1 MQEFTKMSA
10 AGNDFIIIDSRKE
23 DISLSKEQIKHLA
36 NRQNIGCDQ
45 LIIIKNHQGGK
56 QESKIDCF
64 IEIYNADGSQAQAC
78 GNATRCVAK
87 MIFEEGLDKKQI
99 IIKTIADELQCWAE
113 EDGTISVK
121 MGIPKF
127 TWEKIPMKEKCD
139 TQNIKLFNLTFHA
152 LNIGNPHIVSFSKQT
167 ISDQTFFDIA
177 PKIENHE
184 NFPEKTNVEF
194 AKIISDDVIQVRVW
208 ERGTGETL
216 ACGSG
221 ACAVGA
227 LAIKHKLIKKDQVT
241 IRFKGGN
248 IKINWPNQLQSI
260 IMNGDCQKEFS
271 GPLNSNLLL

>member
-10 AGNDFIIIDSRKE
+10 AGNDFVIIDSRDE
-23 DISLSKEQIKHLA
+23 DISLSKAQIKHLA

-45 LIIIKNHQGGK
+45 LIIIRDQKG
-56 QESKIDCF
+56 SKIDCF
-64 IEIYNADGSQAQAC
+64 IEIYNSDGSQAQAC

-87 MIFEEGLDKKQI
+87 MLFEENPDKKQVT
-99 IIKTIADELQCWAE
+99 IKTIADNLQCWLE
-113 EDGTISVK
+113 EDNTVSVK

-127 TWEKIPMKEKCD
+127 TWQKIPMKEKCD
-139 TQNIKLFNLTFHA
+139 TQNIELFDRTFHA
-152 LNIGNPHIVSFSKQT
+152 LNIGNPHVVNFDKKAA
-167 ISDQTFFDIA
+167 SDQVFFDIA
-177 PKIENHE
+177 PKIETHE
-184 NFPEKTNVEF
+184 IFPERTNVEF
-194 AKIISDDVIQVRVW
+194 AKIIKDDVIQVRVW

-227 LAIKHKLIKKDQVT
+227 LAIKHGLIKKDQVT

-248 IKINWPNQLQSI
+248 IKISWPDQSKSI

-271 GPLNSNLLL
+271 GPLNSNLLS